1 MSARQTT
8 MTINSEAPGPDEVH
22 ATTEAAETSPPA
34 PATTTQ
40 GTEAGVATPPAKATE
55 RTAPAPTP
63 DREGALT
70 RSRRSSAP
78 SPWSQVEAIEQRR
91 ANLSREVRRS
101 PFDAER
107 PYRNTSLEHV
117 DVDSNTGWQGPEVD
131 RSRILRRRAR
141 TSNTFHFGAN
151 EVSDSDEDDEDE
163 MSTEVWVTAE
173 TQWAL
178 ETAGLIQV
186 WSEYSD
192 NDDDDH

>member
-1 MSARQTT
+1 VSLSTPIHISPICQT
-8 MTINSEAPGPDEVH
+8 IH
-22 ATTEAAETSPPA
+22 
-34 PATTTQ
+34 TQ
-40 GTEAGVATPPAKATE
+40 
-55 RTAPAPTP
+55 

-78 SPWSQVEAIEQRR
+78 SPESQADAIEQRR
-91 ANLSREVRRS
+91 VDLSRESLRS
-101 PFDAER
+101 PFDAAR
-107 PYRNTSLEHV
+107 PYRNTSLEHAEV
-117 DVDSNTGWQGPEVD
+117 DPNIGWQGPEVD

-141 TSNTFHFGAN
+141 TSNTLRFDAA
-151 EVSDSDEDDEDE
+151 EVFDSDEDDEDE

-186 WSEYSD
+186 LPDYSD